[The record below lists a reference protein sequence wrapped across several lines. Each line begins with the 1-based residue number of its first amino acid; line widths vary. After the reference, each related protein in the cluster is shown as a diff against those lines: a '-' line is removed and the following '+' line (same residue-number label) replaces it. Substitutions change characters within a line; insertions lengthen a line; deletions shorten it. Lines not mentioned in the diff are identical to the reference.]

1 MATPNLTAARLRE
14 LLSYDPE
21 TGEFTR
27 LVQTCGRALV
37 GDIAGTAHV
46 RGYRR
51 IRVENVSHMAHRLA
65 WLHVHGEWPTGLIDH
80 IDGNPGN
87 NRIANLRVVT
97 SSLNQQNQRK
107 AHSHNT
113 KSGLLGVQANY
124 KKWAANI
131 RVSGK
136 RTYLGSF
143 DTPEEAHAA
152 YLEAKRRLHATCTI

>member
-14 LLSYDPE
+14 LLHYNPG

-37 GDIAGTAHV
+37 GDIAGTDHV

-65 WLHVHGEWPTGLIDH
+65 WLHVHGEWPAGLIDH

-87 NRIANLRVVT
+87 NRIGNLRVVN

-107 AHSHNT
+107 AHSHNN
-113 KSGLLGVQANY
+113 KSGLLGVQANNN
-124 KKWAANI
+124 KWSANI
-131 RVSGK
+131 RVNGK
-136 RTYLGSF
+136 RIYLGTF
-143 DTPEEAHAA
+143 PTAEEAHAA
-152 YLEAKRRLHATCTI
+152 YLEAKRRMHATCTI

>member
-14 LLSYDPE
+14 LLHYNPD

-37 GDIAGTAHV
+37 GDIAGTDHV

-65 WLHVHGEWPTGLIDH
+65 WLHVHGEWPAGLIDH

-87 NRIANLRVVT
+87 NRIGNLRVVN
-97 SSLNQQNQRK
+97 SSLNQQNQRR
-107 AHSHNT
+107 ARSDNRQ
-113 KSGLLGVQANY
+113 SGLLGVHPNY
-124 KKWAANI
+124 KKWSAGI
-131 RVSGK
+131 RVNGK
-136 RTYLGSF
+136 RIHLGSF
-143 DTPEEAHAA
+143 DTPEEAHEA
-152 YLEAKRRLHATCTI
+152 YLKAKRELHPTCTI